1 MSMKDPMGTP
11 EKMTTAEFEELY
23 NRAVTRMGGCEKR
36 AALKSH
42 EITIR
47 ELVHEEIARMFG
59 GEANGQKEN

>member
-1 MSMKDPMGTP
+1 MSMKDLMGTP

-36 AALKSH
+36 AAIENL
-42 EITIR
+42 EVTIR
-47 ELVHEEIARMFG
+47 ELVCEELARMFG